1 MRARIISSLEKCFP
15 DQTVLSKAPLK
26 NFTMLKNE
34 RYSLQVCYDCEEMIN
49 DKQIVYLSI
58 DSPLAEAIHVY
69 QVKCIP
75 SLMPVYRQQHDDN
88 YLRTQPGLFP
98 DLLQPWQPSDRL
110 PASNVLN
117 ALWLEIDPQCGYDA
131 GIYPITCIFTDTNGN
146 RAAEVT
152 VIAEIIDALLP
163 PQAFNFTQWFYTDCL
178 LQYYGTE
185 AFDERHWQIIENFM
199 GNAARYGM
207 TMILTPVIEG

>member
-15 DQTVLSKAPLK
+15 DQTVSSKAPLK

-117 ALWLEIDPQCGYDA
+117 ALWLENA
-131 GIYPITCIFTDTNGN
+131 GVTHIEISPLCTACRQDLFWSHRKVGSN
-146 RAAEVT
+146 RGSQGA
-152 VIAEIIDALLP
+152 VIICKEEQL
-163 PQAFNFTQWFYTDCL
+163 
-178 LQYYGTE
+178 
-185 AFDERHWQIIENFM
+185 
-199 GNAARYGM
+199 
-207 TMILTPVIEG
+207 